1 MYERILNERINQQLY
16 NEEKN
21 NPIPTNTE
29 EFKEIQFHFNTIF
42 NDISQKT
49 NNPDQKIYE
58 IDKAFSLKNKYI
70 SLNFE
75 KREMNE
81 VTSYG
86 WYSSESSDDKKFD
99 DLVFKLKTKGL
110 EKIENEINVSPPL
123 PSSDVEIHD
132 IYLCKFIIGESLIIF
147 KGDDESELID
157 DYLEKYDTI
166 VYISN
171 DKTKRYKILKLENI
185 QLLYLIKIKEGGFEQ
200 QIISCSDSNCKSNEA
215 GSDSLPVQNKNNI
228 YYCSLY
234 ENYLCQNCH
243 IKYHQTQ
250 VHFGNIDINKCEIK
264 TFLNLPGECYNPF
277 VHQKNEVIDFFCQD
291 CNKGIC
297 SFCRFYGNEK
307 HPKLDIISN
316 LFGNCRPIEK
326 ENKTFLEIN
335 TQFNKI
341 TNDLNS
347 KISDTQRSNQ
357 LMANK
362 LRDVVINEFK
372 DMFKEVDDKFTE
384 EGEKLLRICYQL
396 NFVKDMILT
405 YHKLYCEKETILKN
419 NKLRQEVFWT
429 KRVHLEHM
437 LYLIANKEKIDTE
450 YVVRDDEFDEIINEH
465 IKNID
470 GYIQDAMGVFERL
483 SVENDK
489 PKNSPLTIDNLIKE
503 ARIDMNINKS
513 SSNN

>member
-1 MYERILNERINQQLY
+1 MYDRLLNERINQQLP
-16 NEEKN
+16 NEDKN
-21 NPIPTNTE
+21 MPIDPNTE
-29 EFKEIQFHFNTIF
+29 EFKEVKFHFDTIF
-42 NDISQKT
+42 SDVTQKT
-49 NNPDQKIYE
+49 NNSEQKIY
-58 IDKAFSLKNKYI
+58 IMDKVYSLKNQYI

-86 WYSSESSDDKKFD
+86 WYSSESSDDKRFD
-99 DLVFKLKTKGL
+99 DLLFKLRTKGL

-123 PSSDVEIHD
+123 PSNEPDIHD
-132 IYLCKFIIGESLIIF
+132 IYLCKFIIGESLIVF
-147 KGDDESELID
+147 KGDDDNELPE

-166 VYISN
+166 VYIRN
-171 DKTKRYKILKLENI
+171 DKTKRYKVLKLENI
-185 QLLYLIKIKEGGFEQ
+185 QLLYLIKIKEDYFEP
-200 QIISCSDSNCKSNEA
+200 QIISCSESDCKLNEP
-215 GSDSLPVQNKNNI
+215 GSETLPNQVKNI
-228 YYCSLY
+228 YYCSLS

-264 TFLNLPGECYNPF
+264 TFLNLPGECNNPS
-277 VHQKNEVIDFFCQD
+277 VHSKKEICDFFCQD

-307 HPKLDIISN
+307 HPKLDIITN
-316 LFGNCRPIEK
+316 LFASSRPIEK
-326 ENKTFLEIN
+326 ENKDFYEIN
-335 TQFNKI
+335 FQFNKI
-341 TNDLNS
+341 TNELNT
-347 KISDTQRSNQ
+347 KISDIQKSNQ
-357 LMANK
+357 IMANK
-362 LRDVVINEFK
+362 LRDVVINEFQ

-437 LYLIANKEKIDTE
+437 LYLIGIKEKIKTD
-450 YVVRDDEFDEIINEH
+450 YFVNDKEFDEIIDNYIE
-465 IKNID
+465 NID
-470 GYIQDAMGVFERL
+470 EVINDGMVLDENV
-483 SVENDK
+483 VEENK
-489 PKNSPLTIDNLIKE
+489 PKNNLITIEDLIEE
-503 ARIDMNINKS
+503 ANIIDLNKNE
-513 SSNN
+513 NN